1 MKDKKI
7 LLLKKKYQKKN
18 DVIEIELSK
27 DDMDIGLL
35 VFKLCLI
42 TDDFYNFGNTNID
55 LLKEITK
62 LNIFVGK
69 LNNGYAITGIYQDKH
84 FIIFKDSLNESIN
97 SNEKYNLMKNGYDL
111 ATITDINIKLS
122 LDEYL
127 DYLKKNKIEIII
139 GGFGY
144 GGCLA
149 NLCADELLNNDCK
162 INLITFGS
170 PDNFNLKDK
179 LKSDNL
185 IQRWLIFDEYSEYNE
200 DTIVIKK
207 DGEVRKFINST
218 KTNISFEYY
227 ELNYYK
233 EILFKYLK
241 L

>member
-7 LLLKKKYQKKN
+7 LLLKKKYQKKV
-18 DVIEIELSK
+18 DIIETELSK
-27 DDMDIGLL
+27 DEMDIGLL

-42 TDDFYNFGNTNID
+42 TDEFYNFGNTNID
-55 LLKEITK
+55 LIKEITK

-69 LNNGYAITGIYQDKH
+69 FNNGYAITGIYQDKH
-84 FIIFKDSLNESIN
+84 FIIFKDNLNESIN

-111 ATITDINIKLS
+111 STITDINFSLS

-127 DYLKKNKIEIII
+127 DYLKKNNIEIII

-149 NLCADELLNNDCK
+149 NLCTDELTNDCK

-170 PDNFNLKDK
+170 PDSFKLEDK
-179 LKSDNL
+179 SKSDNL

-200 DTIVIKK
+200 DTIVK
-207 DGEVRKFINST
+207 VQ
-218 KTNISFEYY
+218 
-227 ELNYYK
+227 
-233 EILFKYLK
+233 
-241 L
+241 

>member
-7 LLLKKKYQKKN
+7 LLLKKKTNRKN

-27 DDMDIGLL
+27 DDMNIGLL

-55 LLKEITK
+55 LLKDITK

-69 LNNGYAITGIYQDKH
+69 FNNGYAITGIYQDKH
-84 FIIFKDSLNESIN
+84 FIIFKDNKNELIN
-97 SNEKYNLMKNGYDL
+97 SNDKYNLMKNGYDL
-111 ATITDINIKLS
+111 STIIDTNVNLS

-127 DYLKKNKIEIII
+127 NYLKKNKIEIII

-144 GGCLA
+144 GGWLA
-149 NLCADELLNNDCK
+149 NLCADELLTSDCT
-162 INLITFGS
+162 ISLVTFGS
-170 PDNFNLKDK
+170 PDIFNLKDK

-207 DGEVRKFINST
+207 DGEVRKFINSEN
-218 KTNISFEYY
+218 TNISFEFY
-227 ELNYYK
+227 ELDYYK